1 MSDREGSL
9 QEVLVAAFQ
18 NQMSQHHTAIPCI
31 VVAIRDSLNGAMV
44 DIQPAVNQR
53 FKDGTAKERPVI
65 LGVPVS
71 FPVSTTAGFTFP
83 IEVGSSGM
91 AIFSM
96 RNLDAWKNS
105 SGRPTTPLNFAKFD
119 KGDAMFIPGIQP
131 PSVNVNNPS
140 KRKWGHSTK
149 DAVLV
154 NNIGTAQECEVRLKP
169 SGDMILN
176 TDFNV
181 EVNCKNATVTAQ
193 ADITLDCINL
203 DVTAAVATFA
213 IGETTWVG
221 DITHTGNLT
230 QTGNYTLV
238 GTATFNGIVWD
249 THKHIGVTPGVGTS
263 GGPTS

>member
-18 NQMSQHHTAIPCI
+18 NQMSNVHTAIPCI
-31 VVAIRDSLNGAMV
+31 VVAVRDSLNGAMV
-44 DIQPAVNQR
+44 DIQPTVNQR
-53 FKDGTAKERPVI
+53 FKDGTTKERPVI

-83 IEVGSSGM
+83 IEVGTPGM
-91 AIFSM
+91 AVFSM

-131 PSVNVNNPS
+131 PGVSVNNPA
-140 KRKWGHSTK
+140 KRKWSHSTK

-154 NNIGTAQECEVRLKP
+154 NNIGTAQECEVRLKS
-169 SGDMILN
+169 SGDITIN

-193 ADITLDCINL
+193 EEIALSCVNL
-203 DVTAAVATFA
+203 DVTATTATFD
-213 IGETTWVG
+213 IGATQWIG
-221 DITHTGNLT
+221 NITHTGNLI
-230 QTGNYTLV
+230 QIGNYTLT
-238 GTATFNGIVWD
+238 GTATLNGIVWD
-249 THKHIGVTPGVGTS
+249 THKHTGVTPGIGTS